1 MVRERTGG
9 GGVRWGGGFLGG
21 GGGLTWLGVRV
32 CGVEFLKGGAWV
44 VLHKDHCVAAFV
56 AGGYLDPGGLG

>member
-1 MVRERTGG
+1 M
-9 GGVRWGGGFLGG
+9 